1 MINFKNMKLRRMLP
15 AIIMIATLLTLSGF
29 ESQAKKKKDEKA
41 KYIFL
46 FIGDGMGMGQVNLT
60 DCYLSYK
67 NGKLGGQY
75 LTFSQFPYLAL
86 CNTYSSNRN
95 ITDSAAGGTAIACGA
110 KTNNEHIGVGPDG
123 QPLESI
129 AYVLHEKG
137 YNVGIMTT
145 VPVNHATPAA
155 FYGHNSSRYGY
166 YEISREIV
174 ESDFEFFGGSGFYH
188 YKGRKGD
195 KPAVDIYIEENGY
208 DVCYGPKEFESRDKN
223 KDIVFIQES
232 GRETTPENYVSDG
245 AEACDVEISEMLEMG
260 LEVLGDDE
268 PFFIMCEG
276 GNIDWAAHDNKTM
289 TTVMEIIA
297 MDKAVQKALEF
308 YNEHPEETLI
318 VVTADHETGGVSIGE
333 GKDWR
338 PEIIDWKLLE
348 NHWIESGEKNVLG
361 YKENRE
367 MNKKALIGWTSSHHT
382 AARVPAFAIGKG
394 AEKFHGIIENS
405 DIKGK
410 ILGE

>member
-1 MINFKNMKLRRMLP
+1 MKLRRIIA
-15 AIIMIATLLTLSGF
+15 AILTIAFVFTASVQDA
-29 ESQAKKKKDEKA
+29 QAKKKNEDKA

-60 DCYLSYK
+60 DSYLAYK
-67 NGKLGGQY
+67 AGQLGGQY
-75 LTFSQFPYLAL
+75 LSFSNFPYVAL
-86 CNTYSSNRN
+86 CSTYSANRN

-110 KTNNEHIGVGPDG
+110 KTNNEHIGVDPDG
-123 QPLESI
+123 KNLESI
-129 AYVLHEKG
+129 AYTLKSEG

-166 YEISREIV
+166 YDISREIV
-174 ESDFEFFGGSGFYH
+174 SSDFEFFGGSGFYN
-188 YKGRKGD
+188 YKGAKGD
-195 KPAVDIYIEENGY
+195 KPAVDIFIEENGY
-208 DVCYGPKEFESRDKN
+208 DVCYGQKEFEARDKD
-223 KDIVFIQES
+223 KGIVFIQES
-232 GRETTPENYVSDG
+232 GRETNPENYVSDG
-245 AEACDVEISEMLEMG
+245 AEACDVKIAQMLEMG
-260 LEVLGDDE
+260 LEVLGEKE

-289 TTVMEIIA
+289 TTVMEILDF
-297 MDKAVQKALEF
+297 DKAIQRALEF
-308 YNEHPEETLI
+308 YNEHPDETLI

-348 NHWIESGEKNVLG
+348 DHWYESGEKNVLS
-361 YKENRE
+361 YEENRE
-367 MNKKALIGWTSSHHT
+367 MNRKALIGWTSSHHT

-405 DIKGK
+405 DIKAK

>member
-1 MINFKNMKLRRMLP
+1 MKISRFLA
-15 AIIMIATLLTLSGF
+15 AILSIVITLTS
-29 ESQAKKKKDEKA
+29 SQFTSEAKRKKDDKA

-46 FIGDGMGMGQVNLT
+46 FIGDGMGMGQVSLT
-60 DCYLSYK
+60 DSYLSYK
-67 NGKLGGQY
+67 AGELGGQH
-75 LTFSQFPYLAL
+75 LSFTHFPYLAL
-86 CNTYSSNRN
+86 CSTYSANRN

-110 KTNNEHIGVGPDG
+110 KTNNEYIGVDPDG
-123 QPLESI
+123 NNLESI
-129 AYVLHEKG
+129 AYALHGQG

-155 FYGHNSSRYGY
+155 FYGHNTSRYGY

-174 ESDFEFFGGSGFYH
+174 DSRFEFLAGSGFYH

-195 KPAVDIYIEENGY
+195 KPGVDIYIEENGY
-208 DVCYGPKEFESRDKN
+208 DVCYGPQEFKSREQG

-232 GRETTPENYVSDG
+232 GRETNPENYVSDG
-245 AEACDVEISEMLEMG
+245 SEACDVKLSEMLVMG
-260 LEVLGDDE
+260 LEVLGDE
-268 PFFIMCEG
+268 KPFFIMCEG

-297 MDKAVQKALEF
+297 FDEAIKEALEF
-308 YNEHPEETLI
+308 YKEHPDETLI

-338 PEIIDWKLLE
+338 PEIIDWPMLE
-348 NHWIESGEKNVLG
+348 KHWFESGEKNVLG

-394 AEKFHGIIENS
+394 AERFHGIIENS

>member
-1 MINFKNMKLRRMLP
+1 MKISRFLA
-15 AIIMIATLLTLSGF
+15 AILSIVITLTS
-29 ESQAKKKKDEKA
+29 SQFTSEAKRKKDDKA

-46 FIGDGMGMGQVNLT
+46 FIGDGMGMGQVSLT
-60 DCYLSYK
+60 DSYLSYK
-67 NGKLGGQY
+67 AGELGGQH
-75 LTFSQFPYLAL
+75 LSFTHFPYLAL
-86 CNTYSSNRN
+86 SSTYSANRN

-110 KTNNEHIGVGPDG
+110 KTNNEYIGVDPDG
-123 QPLESI
+123 NNLESI
-129 AYVLHEKG
+129 AYALHGQG

-155 FYGHNSSRYGY
+155 FYGHNTSRYGY

-174 ESDFEFFGGSGFYH
+174 DSRFEFLAGSGFYH
-188 YKGRKGD
+188 YKGSKGD
-195 KPAVDIYIEENGY
+195 KPGVDIYIEENGY
-208 DVCYGPKEFESRDKN
+208 DVCYGPQEFKSREQG

-232 GRETTPENYVSDG
+232 GRETNPENYVSDG
-245 AEACDVEISEMLEMG
+245 SEACDVKLSEMLVMG
-260 LEVLGDDE
+260 LEVLGDE
-268 PFFIMCEG
+268 KPFFIMCEG

-297 MDKAVQKALEF
+297 FDEAIKEALEF
-308 YNEHPEETLI
+308 YKEHPDETLI

-338 PEIIDWKLLE
+338 PEIIDWPMLE
-348 NHWIESGEKNVLG
+348 KHWFESGEKNVLG

-394 AEKFHGIIENS
+394 AERFHGIIENS

>member
-1 MINFKNMKLRRMLP
+1 MKINRVIV
-15 AIIMIATLLTLSGF
+15 AILSIVITLAS
-29 ESQAKKKKDEKA
+29 SQFTSEAKRKKDDKA

-46 FIGDGMGMGQVNLT
+46 FIGDGMGMGQVSLT
-60 DCYLSYK
+60 ESYLSYK
-67 NGKLGGQY
+67 AGKLGGEQ
-75 LTFSQFPYLAL
+75 LSFTKFPYLAL
-86 CNTYSSNRN
+86 CNTYSANRN
-95 ITDSAAGGTAIACGA
+95 ITCSAAGGTAIACGE
-110 KTNNEHIGVGPDG
+110 KTNNEYIGVDPDG
-123 QPLESI
+123 KPLESI
-129 AYVLHEKG
+129 AYVLHNQG

-166 YEISREIV
+166 YEISQEIV
-174 ESDFEFFGGSGFYH
+174 SSGFEFLGGSGFYN
-188 YKGRKGD
+188 YKGRNND

-208 DVCYGPKEFESRDKN
+208 DVCYGTKEFSARDRS

-232 GRETTPENYVSDG
+232 GRETNPENYVSDG
-245 AEACDVEISEMLEMG
+245 AEEGDVELYEMLQMG
-260 LEVLGDDE
+260 LEVLGDE
-268 PFFIMCEG
+268 NPFFIMCEG

-289 TTVMEIIA
+289 TTVMEVVA
-297 MDKAVQKALEF
+297 FDKAIREAIEF

-318 VVTADHETGGVSIGE
+318 IVTADHETGGVSIGE

-338 PEIIDWKLLE
+338 PEIIDWPMLE
-348 NHWIESGEKNVLG
+348 KHWFESGEKNVLG
-361 YKENRE
+361 YEENRE

-394 AEKFHGIIENS
+394 AEKFHGIIENT

>member
-1 MINFKNMKLRRMLP
+1 MKLRRIIA
-15 AIIMIATLLTLSGF
+15 AILTIALVSTAS
-29 ESQAKKKKDEKA
+29 EYDAQAKKKNDDKA

-60 DCYLSYK
+60 DSYLSYK
-67 NGKLGGQY
+67 AGQPGGQY
-75 LTFSQFPYLAL
+75 LSFSNFPYLAL
-86 CNTYSSNRN
+86 CSTYSANRN

-123 QPLESI
+123 KNLESI
-129 AYVLHEKG
+129 AYTLKSEG

-166 YEISREIV
+166 YDISREIV
-174 ESDFEFFGGSGFYH
+174 SSGFEFFGGSGFYN
-188 YKGRKGD
+188 YKGAKGD
-195 KPAVDIYIEENGY
+195 QPAVDIYIEENGY
-208 DVCYGPKEFESRDKN
+208 DVCYGQKEFEARDKD
-223 KDIVFIQES
+223 KGIVFIQES
-232 GRETTPENYVSDG
+232 GRETNPENYVSDG
-245 AEACDVEISEMLEMG
+245 AEGCDVKIAQMLEMG
-260 LEVLGDDE
+260 LEVLGEKE

-289 TTVMEIIA
+289 TTVMEILDF
-297 MDKAVQKALEF
+297 DKAIQRALEF
-308 YNEHPEETLI
+308 YNEHPDETLI

-348 NHWIESGEKNVLG
+348 DHWYESGEKNVLS
-361 YKENRE
+361 YEENRE
-367 MNKKALIGWTSSHHT
+367 MNRKALIGWTSSHHT

-405 DIKGK
+405 DIKAK

>member
-1 MINFKNMKLRRMLP
+1 MKLRSIFFT
-15 AIIMIATLLTLSGF
+15 IITIGIALTAPEFSTD
-29 ESQAKKKKDEKA
+29 AKKKKEEKP

-46 FIGDGMGMGQVNLT
+46 FIGDGMGMGQVTLA
-60 DCYLSYK
+60 DSYLSYK
-67 NGKLGGQY
+67 AGELGGQQ
-75 LTFSQFPYLAL
+75 LSFTKFPYLSL
-86 CNTYSSNRN
+86 CSTYSANRN
-95 ITDSAAGGTAIACGA
+95 ITDSAAGGTAIACGQ
-110 KTNNEHIGVGPDG
+110 KTNNEYIGVDPDG
-123 QPLESI
+123 NNLESM
-129 AYVLHEKG
+129 AYTLQKEG

-174 ESDFEFFGGSGFYH
+174 DSRFEFFGGSGFYH

-195 KPAVDIYIEENGY
+195 KPGVDIYIEENGY
-208 DVCYGPKEFESRDKN
+208 DVCYGPKEFEARNKEKN
-223 KDIVFIQES
+223 IVFIQES
-232 GRETTPENYVSDG
+232 GRETNPENYVSDG
-245 AEACDVEISEMLEMG
+245 TEACDVQLAEMLEMG
-260 LEVLGDDE
+260 LEVIGDEE

-297 MDKAVQKALEF
+297 FDKAVQRALEF

-338 PEIIDWKLLE
+338 PEIIDWAMLE
-348 NHWIESGEKNVLG
+348 KHWFESGEKNVLS

-394 AEKFHGIIENS
+394 AERFHGMIENS

>member
-1 MINFKNMKLRRMLP
+1 MKINRVIV
-15 AIIMIATLLTLSGF
+15 AILSIVITLAS
-29 ESQAKKKKDEKA
+29 SQFTSEAKRKKDDKA

-46 FIGDGMGMGQVNLT
+46 FIGDGMGMGQVSLT
-60 DCYLSYK
+60 DSYLSYK
-67 NGKLGGQY
+67 AGELGGQH
-75 LTFSQFPYLAL
+75 LSFTHFPYLAL
-86 CNTYSSNRN
+86 CSTYSANRN

-110 KTNNEHIGVGPDG
+110 KTNNEYIGVDPDG
-123 QPLESI
+123 NNLESI
-129 AYVLHEKG
+129 AYALHGQG

-155 FYGHNSSRYGY
+155 FYGHNTSRYGY

-174 ESDFEFFGGSGFYH
+174 DSRFEFLAGSGFYH

-195 KPAVDIYIEENGY
+195 KPGVDIYIEENGY
-208 DVCYGPKEFESRDKN
+208 DVCYGPQEFKSREQG

-232 GRETTPENYVSDG
+232 GRETNPENYVSDG
-245 AEACDVEISEMLEMG
+245 SEACDVKLSEMLEMG
-260 LEVLGDDE
+260 LEVLGDE
-268 PFFIMCEG
+268 KPFFIMCEG

-297 MDKAVQKALEF
+297 FDEAIKEALEF
-308 YNEHPEETLI
+308 YKEHPDETLI

-338 PEIIDWKLLE
+338 PEIIDWPMLE
-348 NHWIESGEKNVLG
+348 KHWFESGEKNVLG

-394 AEKFHGIIENS
+394 AERFHGIIENS

>member
-1 MINFKNMKLRRMLP
+1 MKISRFLA
-15 AIIMIATLLTLSGF
+15 AILSIVITLTS
-29 ESQAKKKKDEKA
+29 SQFTSEAKRKKDDKA

-46 FIGDGMGMGQVNLT
+46 FIGDGMGMGQVSLT
-60 DCYLSYK
+60 DSYLSYK
-67 NGKLGGQY
+67 AGELGGQH
-75 LTFSQFPYLAL
+75 LSFTHFPYLAL
-86 CNTYSSNRN
+86 SSTYSANRN

-110 KTNNEHIGVGPDG
+110 KTNNEYIGVDPDG
-123 QPLESI
+123 NNLESI
-129 AYVLHEKG
+129 AYALHGQG

-155 FYGHNSSRYGY
+155 FYGHNTSRYGY

-174 ESDFEFFGGSGFYH
+174 DSRFEFLAGSGFYH
-188 YKGRKGD
+188 YKGSKGN
-195 KPAVDIYIEENGY
+195 KPGVDIYIEENGY
-208 DVCYGPKEFESRDKN
+208 DVCYGPQEFKSREQG

-232 GRETTPENYVSDG
+232 GRETNPENYVSDG
-245 AEACDVEISEMLEMG
+245 SEACDVKLSEMLAMG
-260 LEVLGDDE
+260 LEVLGDE
-268 PFFIMCEG
+268 KPFFIMCEG

-297 MDKAVQKALEF
+297 FDEAIKEALEF
-308 YNEHPEETLI
+308 YKEHPDETLI

-338 PEIIDWKLLE
+338 PEIIDWPMLE
-348 NHWIESGEKNVLG
+348 KHWFESGEKNVLG

-394 AEKFHGIIENS
+394 AERFHGIIENS

>member
-1 MINFKNMKLRRMLP
+1 MKLRRIIA
-15 AIIMIATLLTLSGF
+15 AILTIAIVFTVSAHDA
-29 ESQAKKKKDEKA
+29 QAKKKNEDKA

-60 DCYLSYK
+60 DSYLAYK
-67 NGKLGGQY
+67 AGQMGGQY
-75 LTFSQFPYLAL
+75 LSFTHFPYLAL
-86 CNTYSSNRN
+86 SSTYSANRN

-123 QPLESI
+123 KPLESI
-129 AYVLHEKG
+129 AYALKSEG

-166 YEISREIV
+166 YDISKEIV
-174 ESDFEFFGGSGFYH
+174 GSGFEFFGGSGFYH
-188 YKGRKGD
+188 YKGEKGD

-208 DVCYGPKEFESRDKN
+208 DVCYGQREFEARDKD
-223 KDIVFIQES
+223 KGIVFIQES
-232 GRETTPENYVSDG
+232 GRETDPENYVSDG
-245 AEACDVEISEMLEMG
+245 AEACDVKIAQMLEMG
-260 LEVLGDDE
+260 LEVLGDKE

-289 TTVMEIIA
+289 TTVMEILDF
-297 MDKAVQKALEF
+297 DKAVQRALEF
-308 YNEHPEETLI
+308 YNEHPDETLI

-348 NHWIESGEKNVLG
+348 SHWYESGEKNVLG
-361 YKENRE
+361 YEENRE
-367 MNKKALIGWTSSHHT
+367 MNRKALIGWTSSHHT

-394 AEKFHGIIENS
+394 AERFHGIIENS

>member
-1 MINFKNMKLRRMLP
+1 MKLRKTFL
-15 AIIMIATLLTLSGF
+15 AIITIAIALTASEYRSEG
-29 ESQAKKKKDEKA
+29 KKKKNDTA
-41 KYIFL
+41 RYIFL
-46 FIGDGMGMGQVNLT
+46 FIGDGMGMGQVSLT
-60 DCYLSYK
+60 DSYLSYK
-67 NGKLGGQY
+67 AGELGGQH
-75 LTFSQFPYLAL
+75 LSFTQFPYLAL
-86 CNTYSSNRN
+86 CSTYSANRN

-110 KTNNEHIGVGPDG
+110 KTNNEYIGVDPDG
-123 QPLESI
+123 NNLESI
-129 AYVLHEKG
+129 AYALHGQG

-155 FYGHNSSRYGY
+155 FYGHNTSRYGY

-174 ESDFEFFGGSGFYH
+174 DSRFEFLAGSGFYH
-188 YKGRKGD
+188 YKGSKGD
-195 KPAVDIYIEENGY
+195 KPGVDIYIEENGY
-208 DVCYGPKEFESRDKN
+208 DVCYGPQEFKSREQG

-232 GRETTPENYVSDG
+232 GRETNPENYVSDG
-245 AEACDVEISEMLEMG
+245 SEACDVKLSEMLVMG
-260 LEVLGDDE
+260 LEVLGDE
-268 PFFIMCEG
+268 KPFFIMCEG

-297 MDKAVQKALEF
+297 FDEAIKEALEF
-308 YNEHPEETLI
+308 YKEHPDETLI

-338 PEIIDWKLLE
+338 PEIIDWPMLE
-348 NHWIESGEKNVLG
+348 KHWFESGEKNVLG

-394 AEKFHGIIENS
+394 AERFHGIIENS

>member
-1 MINFKNMKLRRMLP
+1 MKLRKTFL
-15 AIIMIATLLTLSGF
+15 AIITIAIALTASEYRSEG
-29 ESQAKKKKDEKA
+29 KKNDTA
-41 KYIFL
+41 RYIFL

-60 DCYLSYK
+60 DSYLAYK
-67 NGKLGGQY
+67 AGELGGQH
-75 LTFSQFPYLAL
+75 LSFTHFPYLAL
-86 CNTYSSNRN
+86 CSTYSANRN

-110 KTNNEHIGVGPDG
+110 KTNNEHIGVDPDG
-123 QPLESI
+123 NNLESI
-129 AYVLHEKG
+129 AYALHGQG

-155 FYGHNSSRYGY
+155 FYGHNTSRYGY

-174 ESDFEFFGGSGFYH
+174 DSRFEFLAGSGFYH
-188 YKGRKGD
+188 YKGSKGN
-195 KPAVDIYIEENGY
+195 KPGVDIYIEENGY
-208 DVCYGPKEFESRDKN
+208 DVCYGPQEFKSREQG

-232 GRETTPENYVSDG
+232 GRETNPENYVSDG
-245 AEACDVEISEMLEMG
+245 SEACDVKLSEMLAMG
-260 LEVLGDDE
+260 LEVLGDE
-268 PFFIMCEG
+268 KPFFIMCEG

-297 MDKAVQKALEF
+297 FDEAIKEALEF
-308 YNEHPEETLI
+308 YKEHPDETLI

-338 PEIIDWKLLE
+338 PEIIDWPMLE
-348 NHWIESGEKNVLG
+348 KHWFESGEKNVLG

-394 AEKFHGIIENS
+394 AERFHGIIENS

>member
-1 MINFKNMKLRRMLP
+1 MKGRRIIA
-15 AIIMIATLLTLSGF
+15 AISMIAIVFTASVYDA
-29 ESQAKKKKDEKA
+29 QAKRKNDDKA

-46 FIGDGMGMGQVNLT
+46 FIGDGMGMGQVTLT
-60 DCYLSYK
+60 ESYLSYK
-67 NGKLGGQY
+67 AGKLGGEQ
-75 LTFSQFPYLAL
+75 LTFTQFPYLAL
-86 CNTYSSNRN
+86 CNTYSANRN
-95 ITDSAAGGTAIACGA
+95 ITCSAAAGTAIACGE
-110 KTNNEHIGVGPDG
+110 KTNNEHIGVDPTGK
-123 QPLESI
+123 PLESI
-129 AYVLHEKG
+129 AYVLHDKG

-166 YEISREIV
+166 YDISREIV
-174 ESDFEFFGGSGFYH
+174 SSGFEFFGGSGFYN
-188 YKGRKGD
+188 YKGSKGD

-208 DVCYGPKEFESRDKN
+208 DVCYGPKEFESRDRAKG
-223 KDIVFIQES
+223 IVFIQES
-232 GRETTPENYVSDG
+232 GRETNPENYVSDG
-245 AEACDVEISEMLEMG
+245 AEACDVELCQMLGMG
-260 LEVLGDDE
+260 LKVLGDKE

-297 MDKAVQKALEF
+297 FDKAIQEAIEF
-308 YNEHPEETLI
+308 YYKHPDETLI

-338 PEIIDWKLLE
+338 PEIIDWPTLE
-348 NHWIESGEKNVLG
+348 KHWFESGEKNVLG
-361 YKENRE
+361 YEENRE
-367 MNKKALIGWTSSHHT
+367 MNQKALIGWTSSHHT

>member
-1 MINFKNMKLRRMLP
+1 MNHMKLRRFFT
-15 AIIMIATLLTLSGF
+15 AILTIAITLTASELTS
-29 ESQAKKKKDEKA
+29 EAKKGKEDKA

-46 FIGDGMGMGQVNLT
+46 FIGDGMGMGQVTLT
-60 DCYLSYK
+60 ESYLSYK
-67 NGKLGGQY
+67 AGKLGGEQ
-75 LTFSQFPYLAL
+75 LSFTKFPNLAL
-86 CNTYSSNRN
+86 CNTYSANRN
-95 ITDSAAGGTAIACGA
+95 ITCSAAAGTAIACGR
-110 KTNNEHIGVGPDG
+110 KTNNEYIGVDPDG
-123 QPLESI
+123 KPMESI
-129 AYVLHEKG
+129 AYALHDQG

-166 YEISREIV
+166 YEISQEIV
-174 ESDFEFFGGSGFYH
+174 SSGFEFFGGSGFYNF
-188 YKGRKGD
+188 KGSKND

-208 DVCYGPKEFESRDKN
+208 DVCYGTKEFSARDRS

-232 GRETTPENYVSDG
+232 GRETNPENYVSDG
-245 AEACDVEISEMLEMG
+245 AEACDVELSEMLEMG
-260 LEVLGDDE
+260 MEVLGDE
-268 PFFIMCEG
+268 KPFFIMCEG

-289 TTVMEIIA
+289 TIVMEVLGF
-297 MDKAVQKALEF
+297 DKAIQKAIEF
-308 YNEHPEETLI
+308 YNEHPDETLI

-338 PEIIDWKLLE
+338 PEIIDWAALE
-348 NHWIESGEKNVLG
+348 KHWFESGEKNVLS
-361 YKENRE
+361 YEENRE
-367 MNKKALIGWTSSHHT
+367 MNRKALIGWTSSHHT

>member
-1 MINFKNMKLRRMLP
+1 MKINRVIV
-15 AIIMIATLLTLSGF
+15 AILSIVITLAS
-29 ESQAKKKKDEKA
+29 SQFTSEAKRKKDDKA

-46 FIGDGMGMGQVNLT
+46 FIGDGMGMGQVSLT
-60 DCYLSYK
+60 ESYLSYK
-67 NGKLGGQY
+67 AGKLGGEQ
-75 LTFSQFPYLAL
+75 LSFTKFPYLAL
-86 CNTYSSNRN
+86 CNTYSANRN
-95 ITDSAAGGTAIACGA
+95 ITCSAAAGTAIACGE
-110 KTNNEHIGVGPDG
+110 KTNNEHIGVDPDG
-123 QPLESI
+123 KPLESI
-129 AYVLHEKG
+129 AYVLHNQG

-166 YEISREIV
+166 YEISQEIV
-174 ESDFEFFGGSGFYH
+174 SSGFEFFGGSGFYN
-188 YKGRKGD
+188 YKGRNND

-208 DVCYGPKEFESRDKN
+208 DVCYGTKEFSARDRS

-232 GRETTPENYVSDG
+232 GRETNPENYVSDG
-245 AEACDVEISEMLEMG
+245 AEEGDVELYEMLQMG
-260 LEVLGDDE
+260 LEVLGDE
-268 PFFIMCEG
+268 NPFFIMCEG

-289 TTVMEIIA
+289 TTVMEVVAFDQAIREAI
-297 MDKAVQKALEF
+297 EF

-318 VVTADHETGGVSIGE
+318 IVTADHETGGVSIGE

-338 PEIIDWKLLE
+338 PEIIDWPMLE
-348 NHWIESGEKNVLG
+348 KHWFESGEKNVLG
-361 YKENRE
+361 YEENRE
-367 MNKKALIGWTSSHHT
+367 INKKALIGWTSSHHT

-394 AEKFHGIIENS
+394 AEKFHGIIENT

>member
-1 MINFKNMKLRRMLP
+1 MKFKRLFT
-15 AIIMIATLLTLSGF
+15 AILLIAIVFTAS
-29 ESQAKKKKDEKA
+29 EYRSDAKKQKDEKA

-60 DCYLSYK
+60 DSYLSYK
-67 NGKLGGQY
+67 AGELGGQQ
-75 LTFSQFPYLAL
+75 LSFTQFPYLAL
-86 CNTYSSNRN
+86 CSTYSTNRN
-95 ITDSAAGGTAIACGA
+95 ITDSAAGGTAIACGE

-123 QPLESI
+123 TPIESI
-129 AYVLHEKG
+129 AYTLHDKG

-166 YEISREIV
+166 YDISREIV
-174 ESDFEFFGGSGFYH
+174 DSGFEFFGGSGFYN
-188 YKGRKGD
+188 YKGAKGD
-195 KPAVDIYIEENGY
+195 KPGVDIYIEENGY
-208 DVCYGPKEFESRDKN
+208 DVCYGPKEFEARDQN

-232 GRETTPENYVSDG
+232 GRETNPENYVSDG
-245 AEACDVEISEMLEMG
+245 AEACDIELCEMLEMG
-260 LEVLGDDE
+260 LEVLGDEE

-297 MDKAVQKALEF
+297 FDKAIQKALEF
-308 YNEHPEETLI
+308 YYEHPEETLI

-338 PEIIDWKLLE
+338 PEIIDWEMLE
-348 NHWIESGEKNVLG
+348 KHWFESGEKNVLG
-361 YKENRE
+361 YDENRE
-367 MNKKALIGWTSSHHT
+367 MNKKALIGWTSNHHT

-394 AEKFHGIIENS
+394 AERFHGIIENS

>member
-1 MINFKNMKLRRMLP
+1 MKLKRLFS
-15 AIIMIATLLTLSGF
+15 AILMIAIVFTAS
-29 ESQAKKKKDEKA
+29 EYRSDARKQKDDKA

-46 FIGDGMGMGQVNLT
+46 FIGDGMGMGQVTLAES
-60 DCYLSYK
+60 YLSYK
-67 NGKLGGQY
+67 AGRLGGEQ
-75 LTFSQFPYLAL
+75 LSFTQFPYLAL
-86 CNTYSSNRN
+86 CNTYSANRN
-95 ITDSAAGGTAIACGA
+95 ITCSAAAGTAIACGE

-123 QPLESI
+123 KPLESI
-129 AYVLHEKG
+129 AYALHEKG

-166 YEISREIV
+166 YDISREIV
-174 ESDFEFFGGSGFYH
+174 SSGFEFFAGSGFYN
-188 YKGRKGD
+188 YKGSRGD

-208 DVCYGPKEFESRDKN
+208 DVCYGPKEFESRDRDKG
-223 KDIVFIQES
+223 IVFIQES
-232 GRETTPENYVSDG
+232 GRETNPENYVSDG
-245 AEACDVEISEMLEMG
+245 AEACDVELCEMLEMG
-260 LEVLGDDE
+260 LEVLGDKE

-297 MDKAVQKALEF
+297 FDKAIQEAIEF
-308 YNEHPEETLI
+308 YNQHPDETLI

-338 PEIIDWKLLE
+338 PEIIDWGMLE
-348 NHWIESGEKNVLG
+348 KHWFESGEKNVLG
-361 YKENRE
+361 YDENRE

>member
-1 MINFKNMKLRRMLP
+1 MKINRVIV
-15 AIIMIATLLTLSGF
+15 AILSIVITLAS
-29 ESQAKKKKDEKA
+29 SQFTSEAKRKKDDKA

-46 FIGDGMGMGQVNLT
+46 FIGDGMGMGQVSLT
-60 DCYLSYK
+60 ESYLSYK
-67 NGKLGGQY
+67 AGKLGGEQ
-75 LTFSQFPYLAL
+75 LSFTKFPYLAL
-86 CNTYSSNRN
+86 CNTYSANRN
-95 ITDSAAGGTAIACGA
+95 ITCSAAAGTAIACGE
-110 KTNNEHIGVGPDG
+110 KTNNEYIGVDPDG
-123 QPLESI
+123 KPLESI
-129 AYVLHEKG
+129 AYVLHNQG

-166 YEISREIV
+166 YEISQEIV
-174 ESDFEFFGGSGFYH
+174 SSGFEFFGGSGFYN
-188 YKGRKGD
+188 YKGRNND
-195 KPAVDIYIEENGY
+195 KPAVDIYIEGNGY
-208 DVCYGPKEFESRDKN
+208 DVCYGTKEFSARDRS

-232 GRETTPENYVSDG
+232 GRETNPENYVSDG
-245 AEACDVEISEMLEMG
+245 AEENDVELYEMLQMG
-260 LEVLGDDE
+260 LEVLGDE
-268 PFFIMCEG
+268 NPFFIMCEG

-289 TTVMEIIA
+289 TTVMEVVA
-297 MDKAVQKALEF
+297 FDKAIREAIEF

-318 VVTADHETGGVSIGE
+318 IVTADHETGGVSIGE

-338 PEIIDWKLLE
+338 PEIIDWPMLE
-348 NHWIESGEKNVLG
+348 KHWFESGEKNVLS
-361 YKENRE
+361 YEENRE

-394 AEKFHGIIENS
+394 AEKFHGIIENT

>member
-1 MINFKNMKLRRMLP
+1 MKINRVIV
-15 AIIMIATLLTLSGF
+15 AILSIVITLAS
-29 ESQAKKKKDEKA
+29 SQFTSEAKRKKDDKA

-46 FIGDGMGMGQVNLT
+46 FIGDGMGMGQVSLT
-60 DCYLSYK
+60 ESYLSYK
-67 NGKLGGQY
+67 AGKLGGEQ
-75 LTFSQFPYLAL
+75 LSFTKFPYLAL
-86 CNTYSSNRN
+86 CNTYSANRN
-95 ITDSAAGGTAIACGA
+95 ITCSAAAGTAIACGE
-110 KTNNEHIGVGPDG
+110 KTNNEYIGVDPDG
-123 QPLESI
+123 KPLESI
-129 AYVLHEKG
+129 AYVLHDQG

-166 YEISREIV
+166 YEISQEIV
-174 ESDFEFFGGSGFYH
+174 SSGFEFFGGSGFYN
-188 YKGRKGD
+188 YKGSSND

-208 DVCYGPKEFESRDKN
+208 DVCYGTKEFSTRDRS

-232 GRETTPENYVSDG
+232 GRETNPENYVSDG
-245 AEACDVEISEMLEMG
+245 AEDGDVELYEMLQMG
-260 LEVLGDDE
+260 LEVLGDE
-268 PFFIMCEG
+268 NPFFIMCEG

-289 TTVMEIIA
+289 TTVMEVVA
-297 MDKAVQKALEF
+297 FDKAIRAAIQF
-308 YNEHPEETLI
+308 YNEHPDETLI
-318 VVTADHETGGVSIGE
+318 IVTADHETGGVSIGE

-338 PEIIDWKLLE
+338 PEIIDWPMLE
-348 NHWIESGEKNVLG
+348 QHWFESGEKNVLS
-361 YKENRE
+361 YEENRE

-394 AEKFHGIIENS
+394 AEKFHGIIENT

>member
-1 MINFKNMKLRRMLP
+1 MKISRFLA
-15 AIIMIATLLTLSGF
+15 AILSIVITLTS
-29 ESQAKKKKDEKA
+29 SQFTSEAKRKKDDKA

-46 FIGDGMGMGQVNLT
+46 FIGDGMGMGQVSLT
-60 DCYLSYK
+60 DSYLSYK
-67 NGKLGGQY
+67 AGELGGQH
-75 LTFSQFPYLAL
+75 LSFTHFPYLAL
-86 CNTYSSNRN
+86 CSTYSANRN

-110 KTNNEHIGVGPDG
+110 KTNNEYIGVDPDG
-123 QPLESI
+123 NNLESI
-129 AYVLHEKG
+129 AYALHGQG

-155 FYGHNSSRYGY
+155 FYGHNTSRYGY

-174 ESDFEFFGGSGFYH
+174 DSRFEFLAGSGFYH
-188 YKGRKGD
+188 YKGSKGN
-195 KPAVDIYIEENGY
+195 KPGVDIYIEENGY
-208 DVCYGPKEFESRDKN
+208 DVCYGPQEFKSREQG

-232 GRETTPENYVSDG
+232 GRETNPENYVSDG
-245 AEACDVEISEMLEMG
+245 SEACDVKLSEMLAMG
-260 LEVLGDDE
+260 LEVLGDE
-268 PFFIMCEG
+268 KPFFIMCEG

-297 MDKAVQKALEF
+297 FDEAIKEALEF
-308 YNEHPEETLI
+308 YKEHPDETLI

-338 PEIIDWKLLE
+338 PEIIDWPMLE
-348 NHWIESGEKNVLG
+348 KHWFESGEKNVLG

-394 AEKFHGIIENS
+394 AERFHGIIENS

>member
-1 MINFKNMKLRRMLP
+1 MKLRKTFL
-15 AIIMIATLLTLSGF
+15 AIITIAIALTASEYRSEG
-29 ESQAKKKKDEKA
+29 KKKKNDTA
-41 KYIFL
+41 RYIFL
-46 FIGDGMGMGQVNLT
+46 FIGDGMGMGQVSLT
-60 DCYLSYK
+60 DSYLSYK
-67 NGKLGGQY
+67 AGELGGQH
-75 LTFSQFPYLAL
+75 LSFTHFPYLAL
-86 CNTYSSNRN
+86 CSTYSANRN

-110 KTNNEHIGVGPDG
+110 KTNNEYIGVDPDG
-123 QPLESI
+123 NNLESI
-129 AYVLHEKG
+129 AYALHGQG

-155 FYGHNSSRYGY
+155 FYGHNTSRYGY

-174 ESDFEFFGGSGFYH
+174 DSKFEFLAGSGFYH

-195 KPAVDIYIEENGY
+195 KPGVDIYIEENGY
-208 DVCYGPKEFESRDKN
+208 DVCYGPQEFKSREQG

-232 GRETTPENYVSDG
+232 GRETNPENYVSDG
-245 AEACDVEISEMLEMG
+245 SEACDVKLSEMLEMG
-260 LEVLGDDE
+260 LEVLGDE
-268 PFFIMCEG
+268 KPFFIMCEG

-297 MDKAVQKALEF
+297 FDEAIKEALEF
-308 YNEHPEETLI
+308 YKEHPDETLI

-338 PEIIDWKLLE
+338 PEIIDWPMLE
-348 NHWIESGEKNVLG
+348 KHWFESGEKNVLG

-394 AEKFHGIIENS
+394 AERFHGIIENS